1 MLRFSAYNSRV
12 FIRFSF
18 FQICFFFLTHFL
30 IFNFFIHKFYQ
41 FIKEL
46 DVNFYFYY
54 DCIIISVVVI
64 IMVVFIQGLI
74 LWLAVQEITENC
86 IKSVFPSAVYF
97 KCYRPTP
104 KPNSKAGSL
113 KYKLQNCSIEPLISL
128 KKMNKQPSYRITVD
142 LI

>member
-1 MLRFSAYNSRV
+1 M
-12 FIRFSF
+12 
-18 FQICFFFLTHFL
+18 FFFLTHFL
-30 IFNFFIHKFYQ
+30 IFNFFSHKFYQ

-46 DVNFYFYY
+46 DENFYFYY

-97 KCYRPTP
+97 KCYQPTA
-104 KPNSKAGSL
+104 KPNTKAGSL
-113 KYKLQNCSIEPLISL
+113 KYKL
-128 KKMNKQPSYRITVD
+128 
-142 LI
+142 